1 MGSSLSW
8 LSAVSDPLKTED
20 TAKAHYRRHL
30 LNRLQTLFVW
40 DGFGENVPT
49 QYIEGNL
56 LLNGACGFLFR
67 DGVLTPVP
75 VWGAEAPDE
84 FYRCKNFTYAQ
95 PVLGS
100 GTIDSD
106 SVIYNDSLAPWFP
119 FDCKETIDKF
129 ADLLAAADISLK
141 IAIKNSRLT
150 HFFTTDNEQDVKT
163 VNDILD
169 GVSKGAMATAAFS
182 KTLIGDGVKILPAV
196 SHGVDFMR
204 QLSESTEYIYNR
216 FLSEFGVHANTV
228 LKRER
233 QLTDELDMQAER
245 PAFNVW
251 GMLKARIE
259 GAERINAKYGTNISV
274 KLNPA
279 ITIVEDSNFE
289 GVYDTGD
296 QTDTGDIIPTD
307 TGDQTD
313 TEPTEPTEPTDDTRD
328 QTDTGDIIPT
338 DTGDQTDD
346 TEPSEPTEQTE
357 EPGDINIS
365 ININTGDGDINND
378 DISDQSDTDD

>member
-1 MGSSLSW
+1 MGSTLNW

-40 DGFGENVPT
+40 DGFAENVPT

-56 LLNGACGFLFR
+56 LLNGCCGFLFR
-67 DGVLTPVP
+67 DGILTPVP

-84 FYRCKNFTYAQ
+84 FYRCKNFTFAQ

-119 FDCKETIDKF
+119 FDCKETIDKY

-150 HFFTTDNEQDVKT
+150 HFFVTDNEQDVKT
-163 VNDILD
+163 VDGILE
-169 GVSKGAMATAAFS
+169 GVSKGAMATSAFS

-204 QLSESTEYIYNR
+204 QLSETTEYVYNR

-233 QLTDELDMQAER
+233 QLTDELDMQIER

-251 GMLKARIE
+251 GMLQARIE

-279 ITIVEDSNFE
+279 ITIIEETHYDD
-289 GVYDTGD
+289 VYDD
-296 QTDTGDIIPTD
+296 TDSKNDETDDLPTD
-307 TGDQTD
+307 QNNDTPEQPDNADSQPDEINAADQ
-313 TEPTEPTEPTDDTRD
+313 PDDTNAAD
-328 QTDTGDIIPT
+328 QP
-338 DTGDQTDD
+338 DD
-346 TEPSEPTEQTE
+346 T
-357 EPGDINIS
+357 GDINIS
-365 ININTGDGDINND
+365 ININNGDGDIVN
-378 DISDQSDTDD
+378 DISDQIDTDN

>member
-1 MGSSLSW
+1 MGSTLNW
-8 LSAVSDPLKTED
+8 AAAVSQPLKTED
-20 TAKAHYRRHL
+20 TALAHYRRHL

-40 DGFGENVPT
+40 DGFNENVPT

-56 LLNGACGFLFR
+56 LLNGVCGFLFR
-67 DGVLTPVP
+67 DGVLNPVP

-100 GTIDSD
+100 GIVDSD
-106 SVIYNDSLAPWFP
+106 SVIYNDSLAPGFP
-119 FDCKETIDKF
+119 VDCKETIDKY

-204 QLSESTEYIYNR
+204 QLSETTEYIYNR
-216 FLSEFGVHANTV
+216 FLSEFGVHANTI

-233 QLTDELDMQAER
+233 QLTDEIDMQIER

-251 GMLKARIE
+251 GMLQSRME
-259 GAERINAKYGTNISV
+259 GAARINAKYGTNISV

-279 ITIVEDSNFE
+279 ITIVEETHYDD
-289 GVYDTGD
+289 VYDDTD
-296 QTDTGDIIPTD
+296 NKNDDLTADQNDDKAEQPDNADNQTDGSSKPETAE
-307 TGDQTD
+307 QTD
-313 TEPTEPTEPTDDTRD
+313 ETET
-328 QTDTGDIIPT
+328 
-338 DTGDQTDD
+338 
-346 TEPSEPTEQTE
+346 TEQTDGSNDTE
-357 EPGDINIS
+357 QPDTGDINIS

>member
-1 MGSSLSW
+1 MGSALSW
-8 LSAVSDPLKTED
+8 ISAVSQPLKTED
-20 TAKAHYRRHL
+20 TARAHYRRHL
-30 LNRLQTLFVW
+30 LNKLLTLFVW
-40 DGFGENVPT
+40 DGFDSSIPT

-56 LLNGACGFLFR
+56 LLDGCCGFLLR

-84 FYRCKNFTYAQ
+84 FYRAKTFTYAQ

-119 FDCKETIDKF
+119 VDCKETIDKY
-129 ADLLAAADISLK
+129 ADMLAAADISLK

-150 HFFTTDNEQDVKT
+150 YFFVTDNEQDVKT

-204 QLSESTEYIYNR
+204 QLSETTEYIYNR

-233 QLTDELDMQAER
+233 QLTDEIDMQIER

-251 GMLKARIE
+251 GMLQSRVE
-259 GAERINAKYGTNISV
+259 GAARINAKYGTNITV

-279 ITIVEDSNFE
+279 ITIVEDTHYDD
-289 GVYDTGD
+289 VYDDTD
-296 QTDTGDIIPTD
+296 IKNDEADDLAADQNNDTTEQPDNADSQTDGSDDPETAD
-307 TGDQTD
+307 TAEQPD
-313 TEPTEPTEPTDDTRD
+313 TDDTN
-328 QTDTGDIIPT
+328 TAE
-338 DTGDQTDD
+338 QTDD
-346 TEPSEPTEQTE
+346 T
-357 EPGDINIS
+357 GDINIS
-365 ININTGDGDINND
+365 ININTGDGDLNND
-378 DISDQSDTDD
+378 DISDKINTDD